1 MSHPVAGLA
10 PLGLDEVVIL
20 AVRPSIGATRLGRLV
35 GQAASLSNGWGI
47 FTLGNL
53 LAVLLMPAALA
64 LFFWLRLPGVC
75 RRYMLTTRRA
85 VIVRGLRNVCRQSI
99 ALEEFDQI
107 DVVMLP
113 GQQWLRCGEVIFR
126 RGQAEILRF
135 SGVPCPNV
143 FRRNCLRV
151 QQAILA
157 TARAKQQQQ
166 AFAGHAQ

>member
-35 GQAASLSNGWGI
+35 GQAASLSNGWGV

-53 LAVLLMPAALA
+53 LAVLLMPVALA

-85 VIVRGLRNVCRQSI
+85 VIGRGLRNVCQQSI

-107 DVVMLP
+107 GIDVLP

-126 RGQAEILRF
+126 RGQTELLRF
-135 SGVPCPNV
+135 SGVPSPEV

-157 TARAKQQQQ
+157 VARTTQQQQ
-166 AFAGHAQ
+166 ALSGHAQ